1 MRKYYPWF
9 IVLIFVVVSV
19 PVGCHIFG
27 PSNHSV
33 KDYTQLCADAQ
44 AGRVDAIKLAV
55 RNDRAALKARDWD
68 EATLLHLTIG
78 QNHKELAIYLLMK
91 GWMSMREQP
100 IVLLLFI
107 WQPKTVTSNVFS
119 FCWII
124 RQASMRSM
132 RRVGHRRIAQSN
144 GAIPKPR
151 IS

>member
-78 QNHKELAIYLLMK
+78 QNHKELAIYLLDEGVDVDARTTDRLTPLHM
-91 GWMSMREQP
+91 
-100 IVLLLFI
+100 
-107 WQPKTVTSNVFS
+107 
-119 FCWII
+119 
-124 RQASMRSM
+124 A
-132 RRVGHRRIAQSN
+132 AQN
-144 GAIPKPR
+144 GNI
-151 IS
+151 